1 MCIVSLCFDRAFFI
15 FYCLSFDNSLTSMFS
30 KYYLSM
36 FSLCVFV
43 CVFVCLYLVCNCLS
57 EFLFVYIQLVNVCLC
72 FCLSIFSLSIF
83 GCVFVCLYS
92 VCQCLSVFLF
102 VYIQF
107 VNVWVCFCLSLFSLS
122 MFFCVLV
129 CLYSVCQ
136 CLSVFLLVCFWFEV
150 NAFININAQYGELS
164 FSRKFNLFIKILL
177 TNVKKYTI
185 NSNK

>member
-1 MCIVSLCFDRAFFI
+1 
-15 FYCLSFDNSLTSMFS
+15 MF
-30 KYYLSM
+30 
-36 FSLCVFV
+36 V
-43 CVFVCLYLVCNCLS
+43 
-57 EFLFVYIQLVNVCLC
+57 
-72 FCLSIFSLSIF
+72 
-83 GCVFVCLYS
+83 CVFVCLYS
-92 VCQCLSVFLF
+92 VCQYLGVFLF

-185 NSNK
+185 NSNKWWVALYCFILILKAHGLVYSDKIADGKNLMTTWIPLWYGFIV